1 MQVVRRSSKPVKDVA
16 RYMQPM
22 RPLRVPKLPTDNSKW
37 LYEPKL
43 DGYRA
48 IALKNAGRPTLY
60 SMDGQVYDRKFPEV
74 FDALS
79 KIICKDFVLDG
90 ELVALEPN
98 GRPNFNELQNHQHT
112 SLPIFFI
119 AFDILHFKKRDLL
132 DEPLEGRKKR
142 LAEIAEQ
149 FVAPIQPILVF
160 PDEVEVDTTIEVVK
174 QTRVEGLVAKR
185 KGSTYLPG
193 KEVDFWQKHRF
204 NQEDKFFIGG
214 YITGPLGIG
223 ELLIGEFR
231 ADDKFYFIKRLIA
244 GLNKFNRREL
254 YDSIQDL
261 KTNNCPFV
269 NLPEKASEHQHAVT
283 SEVMAECLW
292 TKPEQPCEVE
302 FIERT
307 PRRKLRH
314 AEFRRLLPRSGEK

>member
-1 MQVVRRSSKPVKDVA
+1 MQVVKRTPKPVKDVP
-16 RYMQPM
+16 RYLQPM
-22 RPLRVPKLPTDNSKW
+22 RPLRVPNIPADNSKW

-48 IALKNAGRPTLY
+48 IAVKNAGRPTLY
-60 SMDGQVYDRKFPEV
+60 SMDGQVYDRKFSRVLEG
-74 FDALS
+74 LS
-79 KIICKDFVLDG
+79 KIIHNDFVLDG
-90 ELVALEPN
+90 ELVALEPS

-112 SLPIFFI
+112 RLPIFYI
-119 AFDILHFKKRDLL
+119 AFDVLHFRRRDLL
-132 DEPLEGRKKR
+132 DEPIEERKKY
-142 LAEIAEQ
+142 LAEIAES
-149 FVAPIQPILVF
+149 FIAPIQPILVF
-160 PDEVEVDTTIEVVK
+160 PEDLDIETAIQVVK
-174 QTRVEGLVAKR
+174 QTRIEGLVAKR
-185 KGSTYLPG
+185 RGSIYLAG

-214 YITGPLGIG
+214 YIPGSLGIG

-231 ADDKFYFIKRLIA
+231 PDGKFYFIKRLIA
-244 GLNKFNRREL
+244 GLNKFNRPEI

-261 KTNNCPFV
+261 KIKICPFA
-269 NLPEKASEHQHAVT
+269 NLPEKGSEHQHAVT
-283 SEVMAECLW
+283 SEVMTQCIW

-307 PRRKLRH
+307 PRRRLRH